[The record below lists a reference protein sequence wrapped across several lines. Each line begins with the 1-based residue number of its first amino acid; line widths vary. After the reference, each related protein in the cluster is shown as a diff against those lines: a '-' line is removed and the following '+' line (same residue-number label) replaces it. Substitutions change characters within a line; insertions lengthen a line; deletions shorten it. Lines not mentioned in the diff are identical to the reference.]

1 MKEDRMITVK
11 SQFVQYLLTAG
22 TLFLVVGALSMI
34 WPIILGVFL
43 GVLLLFQSCWAE
55 PEIAVLSW
63 TKTDHLSI
71 ACASVKSPSLAA
83 ILS

>member
-34 WPIILGVFL
+34 WPIILGVFP
-43 GVLLLFQSCWAE
+43 GVLLLFQSCCAE
-55 PEIAVLSW
+55 PEIAVLSL
-63 TKTDHLSI
+63 DQDLSI
-71 ACASVKSPSLAA
+71 AFASVKRPSLAA

>member
-1 MKEDRMITVK
+1 MITVK

-43 GVLLLFQSCWAE
+43 GVLLMFQSCWAE
-55 PEIAVLSW
+55 PEIAVLSLEQ
-63 TKTDHLSI
+63 DLSI
-71 ACASVKSPSLAA
+71 AFASVKRPSLAA

>member
-43 GVLLLFQSCWAE
+43 GVLLLFQSCCAE
-55 PEIAVLSW
+55 PEIAVLSL
-63 TKTDHLSI
+63 DQDLSI
-71 ACASVKSPSLAA
+71 AFASVKRPSLAA